1 MNEIVDLIDELSI
14 FRNKLAKKAWIKI
27 YNFFYMSFNL
37 RKLEP
42 DDYDKGFFECLAYLT
57 KSPKIPYE

>member
-14 FRNKLAKKAWIKI
+14 FRNKLAKKVWIYI
-27 YNFFYMSFNL
+27 LFFIIMTFNL
-37 RKLEP
+37 RKLQP

-57 KSPKIPYE
+57 KSPKIPFE